1 MAPITNRD
9 SQSNSSD
16 PTVIPADKGFEIG
29 PGVHQG
35 AIKAIIWTHDPNV
48 LVTTCDDK
56 VVRWWDLQQRKVI
69 QELPVTG
76 EFGSVE
82 FNQLQVG
89 ADTSDIGGGYP
100 VLAIAAGNQIYF
112 YGGFDARTFIKEVK
126 MPYPVASVAMHP
138 KQGKYVVGGRNDTW
152 AKVYDFET
160 DREMGKLSAPE
171 C

>member
-1 MAPITNRD
+1 M
-9 SQSNSSD
+9 
-16 PTVIPADKGFEIG
+16 
-29 PGVHQG
+29 
-35 AIKAIIWTHDPNV
+35 
-48 LVTTCDDK
+48 
-56 VVRWWDLQQRKVI
+56 I

-160 DREMGKLSAPE
+160 DREMGNLSAPE